1 MPSAEAVQRL
11 KSELISFG
19 EQPGMTQADK
29 ARVGQMLGILW
40 KIQSKDRARL
50 KNGECGKKH

>member
-1 MPSAEAVQRL
+1 MPDPAAVQRL

-40 KIQSKDRARL
+40 KIQSKGRARL
-50 KNGECGKKH
+50 KNSACEKK